1 MKRNISALAERTYDL
16 IIVGGGIFGV
26 CAAWDATLRGL
37 SVALLERG
45 DFCHA
50 TSANHFKTVHGGIRY
65 LQHADLYR
73 IRESN
78 RERNALLRIAPHL
91 VQPLPVLVPT
101 YGHGLQGQELLAVGL
116 LLYDLIVFDRNRGLR
131 DPQRRIPRGH
141 FISQQECLRL
151 FPWIEKEGLTGAA
164 IFYDAQM
171 YNPPRLALSYL
182 RSAVQ
187 AGACVANYLE
197 VTNFLRQGERVCGVE
212 ARDVLTGNQLEVRG
226 KVVLNA
232 AGPWAERLLGLQ
244 PDLRLHP
251 KLSYSRDA
259 CFIVGRRLTGDCALA
274 VRAKTTDPD
283 AILSRGRRHVFMA
296 PWRDYTLVGVWHA
309 IYDGD
314 PDEFTVTERDL
325 QGFLDEVNEAY
336 PALALTLKD
345 VSMWNA
351 GLVLFGEN
359 QPGATNL
366 SYGKR
371 SLVIDHASAHRLEGL
386 VTLIGVRATTSRG
399 TAMKAVDVVFKKLG
413 RRPPKSE
420 TAVTPIYG
428 GRIERFDEFLRRATA
443 QRPRALSA
451 EIMPS
456 LIHNYGSEYQ
466 EVLQYIDEDPIWAG
480 TVGPSKTLK
489 AEIVHAV
496 REEMAQKLADVVFR
510 RTELGTGGHP
520 GGAALQSCA
529 DLMASE
535 LKWDRRHVEQEL
547 TEVEQILRTRAAYSR
562 SADEPEGTRLSES
575 QVL

>member
-1 MKRNISALAERTYDL
+1 MQRNVSVLAEKPYDL
-16 IIVGGGIFGV
+16 VVVGGGLFGV

-45 DFCHA
+45 DFCQA

-73 IRESN
+73 MRESS

-91 VQPLPVLVPT
+91 VRPLPIVVPT
-101 YGHGLQGQELLAVGL
+101 YGHGLQGKELLAAGL
-116 LLYDLIVFDRNRGLR
+116 LLYDLIVCDRNRGLT
-131 DPQRRIPRGH
+131 DPRRRIPRTRL
-141 FISQQECLRL
+141 ISRQECLRL
-151 FPWIEKEGLTGAA
+151 FPGIDKRGLTGAA
-164 IFYDAQM
+164 LFHDGQM

-187 AGACVANYLE
+187 AGACVGNYLE
-197 VTNFLRQGERVCGVE
+197 VTNFLRQGSRVCGVK
-212 ARDVLTGNQLEVRG
+212 ARDVLTGNQVEVRG

-244 PDLRLHP
+244 PDLQLRP

-274 VRAKTTDPD
+274 VQVNTIDPD
-283 AILSRGRRHVFMA
+283 ALLSRGRRHVFIA

-309 IYDGD
+309 VYDGD
-314 PDEFTVTERDL
+314 PDGFTVTEQDL
-325 QGFLDEVNEAY
+325 RGFIDDVNQAY

-371 SLVIDHASAHRLEGL
+371 SIVIDHAHDHRIEGL
-386 VTLIGVRATTSRG
+386 ITLIGVRATTSRG
-399 TAMKAVDVVFKKLG
+399 MAKKAVDVVFKKLG
-413 RRPPKSE
+413 KKPPTSK
-420 TAVTPIYG
+420 TAVTPLYG

-443 QRPRALSA
+443 QRPAGLSA
-451 EIMPS
+451 AIMPS
-456 LIHNYGSEYQ
+456 LIRNYGSEYQ
-466 EVLQYIDEDPIWAG
+466 EVLRYIDEDPTWAD
-480 TVGPSKTLK
+480 TVDLSKTLK
-489 AEIVHAV
+489 AEVVHAV

-510 RTELGTGGHP
+510 RTELATGEHP
-520 GGAALQSCA
+520 GEAALRSCA
-529 DLMASE
+529 ELMASE
-535 LKWDRRHVEQEL
+535 LKWDGCRGQQEVA
-547 TEVEQILRTRAAYSR
+547 EVERTLRIRAGHS
-562 SADEPEGTRLSES
+562 SPADQAEPTGVSGSQRL
-575 QVL
+575 